1 MHSPCNLE
9 IGIEWQTLKNKLQK
23 AANEALSKR
32 EKRRH
37 KGGLI
42 LWNNDIK
49 NLIEN
54 KKAYLRYVKKTSWNW
69 QTRIQK
75 VSGSF
80 ENINKKNWKAVLGN
94 ICIEKWIW
102 FTWTPDK
109 CL

>member
-42 LWNNDIK
+42 LWNKDIK

-54 KKAYLRYVKKTSWNW
+54 KKAYLRYVKKTS
-69 QTRIQK
+69 
-75 VSGSF
+75 
-80 ENINKKNWKAVLGN
+80 
-94 ICIEKWIW
+94 
-102 FTWTPDK
+102 
-109 CL
+109 